1 VAEIETPRLT
11 LRRFTLA
18 DADEIFAAI
27 TPEMTRWMSWDP
39 EPREAFDARAAAM
52 AVADAAAGVSFV
64 IRRRDTGE
72 CLGLAA
78 AERLAD
84 DLPEL
89 GIYLRVEAHGQGYG
103 GEVVEAL
110 LRWASAATN
119 KPGFI
124 YPVAVENTA
133 SRRIAERLGGEII
146 AERAG
151 AKYDAVVYRIPA
163 RA

>member
-1 VAEIETPRLT
+1 MAELETPRLT

-18 DADEIFAAI
+18 DAHEIFAVI

-39 EPREAFDARAAAM
+39 EPREAFAARAAAM
-52 AVADAAAGVSFV
+52 AVADPAAGVSFV

-89 GIYLRVEAHGQGYG
+89 GIYLKVEAHGQGYG
-103 GEVVEAL
+103 REAAEAV
-110 LRWASAATN
+110 LRWASGASGR
-119 KPGFI
+119 PGFLW
-124 YPVAVENTA
+124 PVAVRNAA
-133 SRRIAERLGGEII
+133 SRRLAEGLGGEVI

-151 AKYDAVVYRIPA
+151 DKYDSVVYRIPA
-163 RA
+163 VR